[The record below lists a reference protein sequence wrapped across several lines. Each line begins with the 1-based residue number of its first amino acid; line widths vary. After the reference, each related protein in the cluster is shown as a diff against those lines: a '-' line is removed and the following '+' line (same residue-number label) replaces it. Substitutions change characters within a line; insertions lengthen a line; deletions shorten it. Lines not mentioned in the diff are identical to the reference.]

1 MGTIQLDGQQ
11 PARLGCVYTGADNR
25 EHMPYVIHRALFGSL
40 ERFVGILV
48 EHYAGA
54 FPTWLAPVQVRVLP
68 VADTHRD
75 DARALLETFGERSVR
90 ADLDERDETLG
101 KRIRDAELAKIPYV
115 VVWGDRET
123 RDAIAVRARGGQG
136 VTAMSLE
143 ELVAEIAEDAPS

>member
-1 MGTIQLDGQQ
+1 SVFFRDAAVGPRWQRGTIQLDAQQ

-75 DARALLETFGERSVR
+75 EARELLEALGERTVR
-90 ADLDERDETLG
+90 ADLDERD
-101 KRIRDAELAKIPYV
+101 
-115 VVWGDRET
+115 
-123 RDAIAVRARGGQG
+123 
-136 VTAMSLE
+136 
-143 ELVAEIAEDAPS
+143 